1 MVARNTVESSDTIPN
16 SFVEGGRTGKYI
28 MHTWYSVRVMRR
40 GKAGVG
46 DVVFRA
52 VLKEGVLY
60 SQFVGSENLEEI
72 FTARITSWDTMW
84 SESFLVFFAVSD
96 ANPCID
102 VATQDDLSGGA
113 NGTYHGVKEC
123 TELIMALVIT
133 GEVG

>member
-1 MVARNTVESSDTIPN
+1 MVPRNTVESSDTIPN
-16 SFVEGGRTGKYI
+16 SFVEGGRTGKYV
-28 MHTWYSVRVMRR
+28 MHTWYSVSVMRR

-46 DVVFRA
+46 DVVFRV

-72 FTARITSWDTMW
+72 FTARITSWVAMW
-84 SESFLVFFAVSD
+84 SKSFLVFFAVSG

-102 VATQDDLSGGA
+102 VATQDDLSGVA